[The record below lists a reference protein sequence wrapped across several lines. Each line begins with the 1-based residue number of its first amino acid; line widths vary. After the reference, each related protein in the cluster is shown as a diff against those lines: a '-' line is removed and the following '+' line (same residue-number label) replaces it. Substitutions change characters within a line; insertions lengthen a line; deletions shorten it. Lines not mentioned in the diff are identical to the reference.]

1 MALLN
6 RGIPSQGGR
15 IGQVRTPAQGRTSA
29 GILLGGALE
38 GADAVAATAR
48 PLRPLPRLLQPR
60 QALQAAP
67 ESLQEKISVDRLHFM
82 EYLL

>member
-6 RGIPSQGGR
+6 RGIPSQGG
-15 IGQVRTPAQGRTSA
+15 IGQVRTPAQGHTSA
-29 GILLGGALE
+29 GLLLGGALE
-38 GADAVAATAR
+38 GADAVATS
-48 PLRPLPRLLQPR
+48 RPLPRLLQPR
-60 QALQAAP
+60 QAVQAAP

>member
-6 RGIPSQGGR
+6 QGIPSQGGG
-15 IGQVRTPAQGRTSA
+15 IGRVRTPIQGRTSA
-29 GILLGGALE
+29 GLLLGGALE

-48 PLRPLPRLLQPR
+48 PLPRLLQPR
-60 QALQAAP
+60 QAVQVDAG
-67 ESLQEKISVDRLHFM
+67 SLQEKITVDRLHFM

>member
-6 RGIPSQGGR
+6 RGIPSQGGG
-15 IGQVRTPAQGRTSA
+15 IGQVRTPVQGRTSA
-29 GILLGGALE
+29 GLLLGGALE
-38 GADAVAATAR
+38 VADAAAATA
-48 PLRPLPRLLQPR
+48 RPLPRLLQPR
-60 QALQAAP
+60 QALQADA

>member
-6 RGIPSQGGR
+6 QGIPSLGGG
-15 IGQVRTPAQGRTSA
+15 IGQVRTPVQGRTST
-29 GILLGGALE
+29 GILLGGA
-38 GADAVAATAR
+38 DPVAATA
-48 PLRPLPRLLQPR
+48 RPLPRLLQPR
-60 QALQAAP
+60 QAIQAAP

>member
-6 RGIPSQGGR
+6 QGIPSQGGG
-15 IGQVRTPAQGRTSA
+15 IGRVRTPAQGRTSA
-29 GILLGGALE
+29 GLLLGGSLE

-48 PLRPLPRLLQPR
+48 PLPRLLQPR
-60 QALQAAP
+60 QASRTDADG
-67 ESLQEKISVDRLHFM
+67 LQEKISVDRLPFM

>member
-6 RGIPSQGGR
+6 RGIPSQGGG
-15 IGQVRTPAQGRTSA
+15 IGQMRTPVQGRTSA
-29 GILLGGALE
+29 GILLGDALE

-48 PLRPLPRLLQPR
+48 PLPRLLQPR
-60 QALQAAP
+60 QAVQAGA
-67 ESLQEKISVDRLHFM
+67 ESPQEKISMDRLHFM

>member
-6 RGIPSQGGR
+6 QGIPSQGGG
-15 IGQVRTPAQGRTSA
+15 IGQARTPAPGRTSA
-29 GILLGGALE
+29 GLLLGGTLE
-38 GADAVAATAR
+38 GADAVAATA
-48 PLRPLPRLLQPR
+48 RPLPRLLQPR
-60 QALQAAP
+60 QALQADA

>member
-6 RGIPSQGGR
+6 RGIPSKGG
-15 IGQVRTPAQGRTSA
+15 IGQVRTPVQGRTSA

-38 GADAVAATAR
+38 GADAVAMS
-48 PLRPLPRLLQPR
+48 RPLPRLLQPR
-60 QALQAAP
+60 QSVEADA
-67 ESLQEKISVDRLHFM
+67 ESLQEKNSVERLHFM

>member
-6 RGIPSQGGR
+6 QGIPSQGGG
-15 IGQVRTPAQGRTSA
+15 IGRVRTPAQGRTSA
-29 GILLGGALE
+29 GLLLGGSLE

-48 PLRPLPRLLQPR
+48 PLPRLLQPR
-60 QALQAAP
+60 QVSRTDADG
-67 ESLQEKISVDRLHFM
+67 LQEKISVDRLHFM

>member
-6 RGIPSQGGR
+6 RGIPSKGG
-15 IGQVRTPAQGRTSA
+15 IGPVRTPVQGRTSA
-29 GILLGGALE
+29 GLLLGGA
-38 GADAVAATAR
+38 DPVAATA
-48 PLRPLPRLLQPR
+48 RPLPRLLQPR

>member
-6 RGIPSQGGR
+6 RGIPSQGGG

-48 PLRPLPRLLQPR
+48 PLPRLLQPR
-60 QALQAAP
+60 QAVQADAESP
-67 ESLQEKISVDRLHFM
+67 EEKTSMDRLHFM

>member
-6 RGIPSQGGR
+6 RGIPSQGGG
-15 IGQVRTPAQGRTSA
+15 IGQMRTPVQGRTSA
-29 GILLGGALE
+29 GLLLGGALG
-38 GADAVAATAR
+38 GADAGAATA
-48 PLRPLPRLLQPR
+48 RPLPRLLQPR
-60 QALQAAP
+60 QAQTDA

>member
-6 RGIPSQGGR
+6 RGIPSQGGG

-29 GILLGGALE
+29 GLLLGGALE
-38 GADAVAATAR
+38 GADAGAATA
-48 PLRPLPRLLQPR
+48 RPLPRLLQPR
-60 QALQAAP
+60 QAVQAAP

>member
-6 RGIPSQGGR
+6 RGILSQGG
-15 IGQVRTPAQGRTSA
+15 IGQVRTPVQGRTSA

-38 GADAVAATAR
+38 GADAGAATA
-48 PLRPLPRLLQPR
+48 RPLPRLLQPW
-60 QALQAAP
+60 QAFQADA

>member
-1 MALLN
+1 M
-6 RGIPSQGGR
+6 S
-15 IGQVRTPAQGRTSA
+15 
-29 GILLGGALE
+29 
-38 GADAVAATAR
+38 
-48 PLRPLPRLLQPR
+48 RPLPRLLQPR

>member
-6 RGIPSQGGR
+6 QGIPSQGGG

-29 GILLGGALE
+29 GLLLGGSLE
-38 GADAVAATAR
+38 GADAVAATA
-48 PLRPLPRLLQPR
+48 RPLPRLLQPR
-60 QALQAAP
+60 QALQADA

>member
-6 RGIPSQGGR
+6 RGIPSQGG
-15 IGQVRTPAQGRTSA
+15 IGQVRTPVQGRTSA
-29 GILLGGALE
+29 GILLGGADL
-38 GADAVAATAR
+38 VAATA
-48 PLRPLPRLLQPR
+48 RPLPRLLQPR
-60 QALQAAP
+60 QAVQAAP

>member
-6 RGIPSQGGR
+6 RGIPSQGG

-29 GILLGGALE
+29 GLLLGGALE
-38 GADAVAATAR
+38 GADAVAMS
-48 PLRPLPRLLQPR
+48 RPLPRLLQPR
-60 QALQAAP
+60 QALRAAP

>member
-6 RGIPSQGGR
+6 RGIPSQGG

-29 GILLGGALE
+29 GLLLGGALE
-38 GADAVAATAR
+38 GVDAVAMS
-48 PLRPLPRLLQPR
+48 RPLPRLLQPR